1 MAGEIAFNFESA
13 SRPGISRHLRVLREC
28 GVVTSR
34 REGKSQNYTLCPEPL
49 TDIRDS
55 WLVGFAEVQ
64 TESLKTLRRRV
75 ESDDKTKTGR

>member
-13 SRPGISRHLRVLREC
+13 SRPGISRHLRVLKEC
-28 GVVTSR
+28 GVVASR

-55 WLVGFAEVQ
+55 WLAGFVEVQ

-75 ESDDKTKTGR
+75 EGGNETETER